1 MNELILGVPRSEVR
15 LASHDPRW
23 LDCYTAAE
31 TDLKKC
37 LGNRLIA
44 IEHVGSTAVP
54 GLDAKPIIDIMVGV
68 ASLDLAPDLMSNLE
82 QLGYE
87 HHPADTVAGRV
98 FFSKGPESGRTHH
111 LSVCEVGSDFWL
123 RQTAFR
129 DALRAD
135 SLLRQQYAALKQQ
148 LAQRYP
154 RDRIAYTSA
163 KGPFIH
169 TVMANAIHAFP

>member
-1 MNELILGVPRSEVR
+1 MKELILGVPRSHVR
-15 LASHDPRW
+15 LVPHDPRW
-23 LDCYTAAE
+23 LLCYTAAE
-31 TDLKKC
+31 IELRRC
-37 LGNRLIA
+37 LGHRLIA

-68 ASLDLAPDLMSNLE
+68 ASLDLPPGLMADLE

-87 HHPADTVAGRV
+87 HQPADTVTGRV

-111 LSVCEVGSDFWL
+111 LSVCEVGSHCWL

-135 SLLRQQYAALKQQ
+135 PLLRQQYADLKQQ

-154 RDRIAYTSA
+154 RDRAAYTAA
-163 KGPFIH
+163 KEPFIH
-169 TVMANAIHAFP
+169 TVMEPRHR

>member
-23 LDCYTAAE
+23 LDCYTAAAN
-31 TDLKKC
+31 DLKEC

-68 ASLDLAPDLMSNLE
+68 ASLDLAPDLMANLE

-87 HHPADTVAGRV
+87 HQPADTVAGRV

-111 LSVCEVGSDFWL
+111 LSVCQVGSDFWL

-169 TVMANAIHAFP
+169 TVMAQAR

>member
-23 LDCYTAAE
+23 LDCYTAAAN
-31 TDLKKC
+31 DLKEC

-68 ASLDLAPDLMSNLE
+68 ASLDLAPGFMANLE

-98 FFSKGPESGRTHH
+98 FFSKGPESARTHH
-111 LSVCEVGSDFWL
+111 LSVCEVASDFWL

-154 RDRIAYTSA
+154 RDRIAYTAA
-163 KGPFIH
+163 KEPFIH
-169 TVMANAIHAFP
+169 TVMTQARHQ